1 MPTPRAF
8 VSYSWDDDSHKKWVA
23 DLATALRSDG
33 VDTTLDQWHT
43 VPGDQLPAFMEK
55 RDSRE

>member
-33 VDTTLDQWHT
+33 VDTTLDL
-43 VPGDQLPAFMEK
+43 GYAL
-55 RDSRE
+55 DSRSPKV